1 MKYNQLKRRIFIM
14 ATFTCEKCGATVD
27 CRCKPK
33 KCQNCGETDTIV
45 KTSPPA
51 KDAKE
56 KK

>member
-1 MKYNQLKRRIFIM
+1 M

-33 KCQNCGETDTIV
+33 KCQNCGETGTIV
-45 KTSPPA
+45 KTLPPA